1 MPSFAGKIGFPD
13 DDMSDVAAVMTV
25 DDGFLEIHTG
35 DTSIGRWPVT
45 EFEIEF
51 GMRGYFVRLDGEE
64 LVLAPNDRYGF
75 SDAVETAQKAASA
88 KKTSRRIRK
97 QARRARKS
105 QSPAG
110 LSEPTPEPKPDPTPA
125 PKRTDPKRTDRSE
138 EDQEKSPRPRTLFAA
153 AWAGAKKRKPDE
165 PTTKPVPHIP
175 GLDEPD
181 NVGSWRH
188 RTEEPATLRERIRSA
203 NSARK
208 LGLVALVALIGLTIL
223 SPEIAS
229 LLLLVPAVAAVILA
243 ALGILDPSFARFRPA
258 SMTDTRLMMIG
269 IAFFVTSMAI
279 ATIF

>member
-13 DDMSDVAAVMTV
+13 IDMSDVAAVMTV

-75 SDAVETAQKAASA
+75 TDAIETEQKAASA

-97 QARRARKS
+97 KARRARKS

-110 LSEPTPEPKPDPTPA
+110 SSEPKPDPAPA
-125 PKRTDPKRTDRSE
+125 PKRTDRSV
-138 EDQEKSPRPRTLFAA
+138 EDKGQSPQPHTLFAA
-153 AWAGAKKRKPDE
+153 AWAGTKKRQPSE
-165 PTTKPVPHIP
+165 PATKPIPPIP
-175 GLDEPD
+175 GLDDPD

-203 NSARK
+203 NSVRK

-258 SMTDTRLMMIG
+258 SMTDVRLMMIG
-269 IAFFVTSMAI
+269 IAFFATSMAI